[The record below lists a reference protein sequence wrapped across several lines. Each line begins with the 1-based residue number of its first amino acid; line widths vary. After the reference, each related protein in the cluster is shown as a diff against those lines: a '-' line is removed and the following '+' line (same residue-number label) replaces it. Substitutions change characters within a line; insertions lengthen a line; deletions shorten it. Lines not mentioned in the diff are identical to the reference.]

1 MAEVAPAPAKE
12 AKKKAPKPKKT
23 GPSVSEL
30 IVKYVSAS
38 KERSGVSV
46 AAIKKL
52 LANGGYDV
60 EKNNSRVKVAI
71 KSLVAKEILTQVK
84 GIGASGSFKM
94 NKKPDGKPPRRYAQ
108 NITHEGV
115 HDTHGLGG
123 DPGVGVDLLQDFVH
137 VDGIAL
143 LPGLSPFLSGLA
155 GGLHD
160 GFLRTLF
167 RGGFSCFGHDDAY
180 RR

>member
-23 GPSVSEL
+23 GPSVGEL

-71 KSLVAKEILTQVK
+71 KSLVAKEILIQVK
-84 GIGASGSFKM
+84 GIGASGSQSEEARACDM
-94 NKKPDGKPPRRYAQ
+94 DPGEHGLLVRGLQDGKEREK
-108 NITHEGV
+108 ISVIH
-115 HDTHGLGG
+115 
-123 DPGVGVDLLQDFVH
+123 
-137 VDGIAL
+137 
-143 LPGLSPFLSGLA
+143 
-155 GGLHD
+155 
-160 GFLRTLF
+160 
-167 RGGFSCFGHDDAY
+167 
-180 RR
+180 

>member
-1 MAEVAPAPAKE
+1 MAEVAPAPAKV

-23 GPSVSEL
+23 GPSVGEL

-94 NKKPDGKPPRRYAQ
+94 NKKRCASARY
-108 NITHEGV
+108 ISWTSTSTRV
-115 HDTHGLGG
+115 HNADSLH
-123 DPGVGVDLLQDFVH
+123 
-137 VDGIAL
+137 
-143 LPGLSPFLSGLA
+143 SGEIQSFMSVS
-155 GGLHD
+155 D
-160 GFLRTLF
+160 
-167 RGGFSCFGHDDAY
+167 
-180 RR
+180 